1 MREPTMEP
9 VVVMLANDDYAGR
22 VFDMPNPNE
31 RIGWLLYYLQEEQKE
46 MLFHCI
52 CGLTEKKQ
60 KDVFKSLVALYP
72 LSRSIVMHILQRAA
86 GDLSDFVQTF
96 DPDEMVLN
104 RLAEMVQAVTENTDK
119 TSRTLKEYRED
130 IENLKGKKE
139 QIQKELDEK
148 REARKELRDLELE
161 IDRLKEELTE
171 NSVTE
176 ESLRAEIQEKK
187 EACRAAK
194 ESVERRR
201 RELVN
206 AAEELKKIDEMSGQ
220 AADKMPEEYRKALEA
235 VQKAI
240 RDLG

>member
-1 MREPTMEP
+1 MREPNMEQ

-194 ESVERRR
+194 ESVERSR

>member
-1 MREPTMEP
+1 MREPNMEQ

>member
-1 MREPTMEP
+1 MREPNMEQ

-139 QIQKELDEK
+139 RIQKELDEK

-194 ESVERRR
+194 ESAERRR

>member
-1 MREPTMEP
+1 M
-9 VVVMLANDDYAGR
+9 Y
-22 VFDMPNPNE
+22 F
-31 RIGWLLYYLQEEQKE
+31 
-46 MLFHCI
+46 
-52 CGLTEKKQ
+52 
-60 KDVFKSLVALYP
+60 
-72 LSRSIVMHILQRAA
+72 
-86 GDLSDFVQTF
+86 
-96 DPDEMVLN
+96 
-104 RLAEMVQAVTENTDK
+104 
-119 TSRTLKEYRED
+119 
-130 IENLKGKKE
+130 
-139 QIQKELDEK
+139 
-148 REARKELRDLELE
+148 ELE